1 MRRILASLLVP
12 GWMMVMSGDVA
23 AATPAADL
31 ADPRL
36 SERDVSQPGV
46 IALRLRPGYATQ
58 ILLPPKEQVEHA
70 VMGEA
75 RGWEVAVF
83 GDSLV
88 LKPLADAEAT
98 NLLVTAKDPTGPQH
112 YRFDLSLA
120 VANEP
125 APYELRLTRQGQA
138 PDLALAQAQAIAE
151 AHAQALVDQA
161 IQAAPFE
168 GPRNFAYAVQGAIE
182 LQPSEVSDNGRFTIL
197 RFPAQQPIP
206 SIYEVD
212 PDGAERLVPFHIQ
225 DEFLVV
231 HLVAE
236 QLRLRRGARR
246 LCLFNEAFN
255 PHGGVE
261 RTGTAS
267 GRLIRD
273 VKPEGARP

>member
-12 GWMMVMSGDVA
+12 GWLMVMDGTA

-36 SERDVSQPGV
+36 WQIDVSQLGV

-58 ILLPPKEQVEHA
+58 ILLPPDEQVEHA

-98 NLLVTAKDPTGPQH
+98 NLLVTAKDHKGLH
-112 YRFDLSLA
+112 RYRFDLTLA
-120 VANEP
+120 ASQEP
-125 APYELRLTRQGQA
+125 APFELRLTRPGIA
-138 PDLALAQAQAIAE
+138 PDLALAQAQAAAE
-151 AHAQALVDQA
+151 AHAQALVEQA
-161 IQAAPFE
+161 VQAAPFE
-168 GPRNFAYAVQGAIE
+168 GPRNFAYSAQGAIE
-182 LQPSEVSDNGRFTIL
+182 LQPSEVFDNGRFTIL

-206 SIYEVD
+206 SIYEIS
-212 PDGAERLVPFHIQ
+212 PDGLERLVPFHIQ

-231 HLVAE
+231 HVVAE

-267 GRLIRD
+267 GRLVRD
-273 VKPEGARP
+273 LKPETERP

>member
-1 MRRILASLLVP
+1 MSRILASLLVP
-12 GWMMVMSGDVA
+12 GWLMVMSGDVA
-23 AATPAADL
+23 AATPAADA

-36 SERDVSQPGV
+36 SQIDVSQSGV

-58 ILLPPKEQVEHA
+58 IILPPKEQVEHA

-98 NLLVTAKDPTGPQH
+98 NLLVTAKDHKTPH
-112 YRFDLSLA
+112 RYRFDLSLA
-120 VANEP
+120 ASHEP
-125 APYELRLTRQGQA
+125 APYELRLTRPGIA
-138 PDLALAQAQAIAE
+138 PDLALAQAQAAAE
-151 AHAQALVDQA
+151 ARAQALVQQA
-161 IQAAPFE
+161 VHAAPFE
-168 GPRNFAYAVQGAIE
+168 GPRNFAYSAQGAIE

-206 SIYEVD
+206 SIYEIG
-212 PDGAERLVPFHIQ
+212 PDGLERLVPFHIQ

-236 QLRLRRGARR
+236 RLRLRRGGRH

-267 GRLIRD
+267 GRLVRD
-273 VKPEGARP
+273 LKPEAERP

>member
-12 GWMMVMSGDVA
+12 GWMMVMSGDAA

-36 SERDVSQPGV
+36 SERDVSQSGV

-98 NLLVTAKDPTGPQH
+98 NLLVTAKDDTGPH
-112 YRFDLSLA
+112 RYRFDLSLA

-138 PDLALAQAQAIAE
+138 ADLALAQAQATAE

-168 GPRNFAYAVQGAIE
+168 GPRNFAYAAQGAIE

-197 RFPAQQPIP
+197 RFPAQQAIP
-206 SIYEVD
+206 SIYEVG
-212 PDGAERLVPFHIQ
+212 PDGLERLVPFHIQ

-273 VKPEGARP
+273 LKPEAARP

>member
-1 MRRILASLLVP
+1 MRRILAGLLVP
-12 GWMMVMSGDVA
+12 GWLIVMDGA
-23 AATPAADL
+23 NAATPAADL

-36 SERDVSQPGV
+36 WQIDVSQSGV

-58 ILLPPKEQVEHA
+58 ILLPPDEQVEHA

-98 NLLVTAKDPTGPQH
+98 NLLVTAEDHKGLH
-112 YRFDLSLA
+112 RYRFDLSLA
-120 VANEP
+120 ATQEP
-125 APYELRLTRQGQA
+125 APFELRLTRPGIA
-138 PDLALAQAQAIAE
+138 PELALAQAQEAAE
-151 AHAQALVDQA
+151 ARAQALVEQA
-161 IQAAPFE
+161 VQAAPFE
-168 GPRNFAYAVQGAIE
+168 GPRNFAYSAQGAIE
-182 LQPSEVSDNGRFTIL
+182 LQPSEVFDNGRFTIL
-197 RFPAQQPIP
+197 RFSAQQPIP
-206 SIYEVD
+206 SIYEIG
-212 PDGAERLVPFHIQ
+212 PDGLERLVPFHIQ

-267 GRLIRD
+267 GRLVRD
-273 VKPEGARP
+273 LKPETERP